1 MSCINTPL
9 YIPVVQLLCTEVPD
23 AVTNFRS
30 DSVGARWVS
39 LMWTPGFNGNSD
51 LLTLQV
57 LITQP
62 SSEDTRLLKVDI
74 TRQDMNRYG

>member
-9 YIPVVQLLCTEVPD
+9 YPVVQLLCTEVPD
-23 AVTNFRS
+23 VVTNFGS

-39 LMWTPGFNGNSD
+39 LTWTPGFNGNRD
-51 LLTLQV
+51 LHTLQV

-62 SSEDTRLLKVDI
+62 SSEDTRLLVVDI